1 MKKMFT
7 LLALLTMFLG
17 ANAKTVVDLE
27 IDKNFTSLGWQSDE
41 AQKRVSLQDGIV
53 CFSSTETTAN
63 LWDVQ
68 FLLPGVNPVENDVPY
83 TITLR
88 IKGTVEQNIH
98 AGFSGSPNVDIPVTK
113 DWNDVVLENCLNSPN
128 AEYWAN
134 SGCLIVQCG
143 DYVGEWQ
150 ISYLKITHEERDNQR
165 PKEWIELLTNGDAE
179 TPWADPNIRFNDKEN
194 NYKICAWGKEKGV
207 NMNDD
212 GGWDPFPATIEA
224 EAGNSSNHVFVV
236 HGKVADTEGDAAAWD
251 NQFWIQAPRALKG
264 GELLKVHFRYKASE
278 AATTNTQMHHQNP
291 SDYQHY
297 ECIGDINFT
306 TEWQE
311 FDQEITWRT
320 NNNRQPSD
328 EGYDTGY
335 SICFNLNSGNKN
347 AVDFYFDDLSI
358 SELKLDHGL
367 FAASANTKTGSVAY
381 DFDNAVELEAASG
394 EIEWTNPQTGKKVS
408 VDVSGTFV
416 GTVGEKGKPDTWVNE
431 VMISTV
437 RGHDGTFKS
446 NTIKPTKGSFTG
458 LDPDDWKDYEE
469 ASNAK
474 ISLPAAGAWL
484 ISVVPADGGK
494 QMLFLKLDGEDNA
507 EPRKEIANPTEI
519 TVKGQARVDLQDE
532 WDNNNQTVNVREEAD
547 NNPDDE
553 HGIGGAGHTGQTWD
567 NQFFIVANR
576 TLAKGEVTILKFKY
590 KSSVDN
596 AKTTTQCHVEPG
608 AYKHWAAIGD
618 VTFNT
623 GDWATFEQT
632 FTVPEQADG
641 MKSIAFNMAEIKEA
655 CDYQIKDV
663 IWMTE
668 DHMETLINTTGD
680 ENFYVKEGAGTAPY
694 VPSGISTVVNEK
706 KVSNNV
712 IYNLA
717 GQRVSKEYKG
727 IVIKN
732 GAKYIAK

>member
-17 ANAKTVVDLE
+17 ANAKEVVDAE
-27 IDKNFTSLGWQSDE
+27 VDFSKYNDISEWGFPNSWGGSQSARDRLTIQNGCLHYE
-41 AQKRVSLQDGIV
+41 
-53 CFSSTETTAN
+53 STEATDPT
-63 LWDVQ
+63 WDVQ
-68 FLLPGVNPVENDVPY
+68 FFPIGGVNAEV
-83 TITLR
+83 
-88 IKGTVEQNIH
+88 GTVYTLHYKVKGDH
-98 AGFSGSPNVDIPVTK
+98 AGNVSMLGFGLTPYDQFSITTDWVEGTVDYEAKSVDGNI
-113 DWNDVVLENCLNSPN
+113 LM
-128 AEYWAN
+128 
-134 SGCLIVQCG
+134 QCG
-143 DYVGEWQ
+143 GWVGSWD
-150 ISYLKITHEERDNQR
+150 IAYLKITHEERDNQR
-165 PKEWIELLTNGDAE
+165 PKEWIELLENGDAE
-179 TPWADPNIRFNDKEN
+179 TPWADPNIRFNDQEN

-207 NMNDD
+207 NLNEN
-212 GGWDPFPATIEA
+212 GGWDPFPATIEDD
-224 EAGNSSNHVFVV
+224 GTGNHVFVV
-236 HGKVADTEGDAAAWD
+236 HGKAADTEGDASAWD
-251 NQFWIQAPRALKG
+251 NQFWIEAPRQLKP

-278 AATTNTQMHHQNP
+278 AATTNTQIHHQNP
-291 SDYQHY
+291 SDYQFY
-297 ECIGDINFT
+297 QCLGDINFT
-306 TEWQE
+306 TEWQV
-311 FDQEITWRT
+311 FDKEISW
-320 NNNRQPSD
+320 PSGSG
-328 EGYDTGY
+328 ENYVENAW
-335 SICFNLNSGNKN
+335 SIAFNLNPSNKN

-367 FAASANTKTGSVAY
+367 FAASPNTKTGSVAY
-381 DFDNAVELEAASG
+381 NFDNAVELEAASG

-507 EPRKEIANPTEI
+507 EPLEEIANPTEI

-553 HGIGGAGHTGQTWD
+553 HGIGGEGHTGQTWD

-632 FTVPEQADG
+632 FTVPDEADG

-717 GQRVSKEYKG
+717 GQRVSKDYKG

-732 GAKYIAK
+732 GAKYIVK

>member
-1 MKKMFT
+1 M
-7 LLALLTMFLG
+7 
-17 ANAKTVVDLE
+17 
-27 IDKNFTSLGWQSDE
+27 
-41 AQKRVSLQDGIV
+41 
-53 CFSSTETTAN
+53 
-63 LWDVQ
+63 
-68 FLLPGVNPVENDVPY
+68 
-83 TITLR
+83 
-88 IKGTVEQNIH
+88 
-98 AGFSGSPNVDIPVTK
+98 
-113 DWNDVVLENCLNSPN
+113 
-128 AEYWAN
+128 
-134 SGCLIVQCG
+134 
-143 DYVGEWQ
+143 
-150 ISYLKITHEERDNQR
+150 
-165 PKEWIELLTNGDAE
+165 
-179 TPWADPNIRFNDKEN
+179 
-194 NYKICAWGKEKGV
+194 
-207 NMNDD
+207 
-212 GGWDPFPATIEA
+212 
-224 EAGNSSNHVFVV
+224 
-236 HGKVADTEGDAAAWD
+236 
-251 NQFWIQAPRALKG
+251 
-264 GELLKVHFRYKASE
+264 
-278 AATTNTQMHHQNP
+278 
-291 SDYQHY
+291 
-297 ECIGDINFT
+297 
-306 TEWQE
+306 
-311 FDQEITWRT
+311 
-320 NNNRQPSD
+320 
-328 EGYDTGY
+328 
-335 SICFNLNSGNKN
+335 
-347 AVDFYFDDLSI
+347 
-358 SELKLDHGL
+358 
-367 FAASANTKTGSVAY
+367 
-381 DFDNAVELEAASG
+381 
-394 EIEWTNPQTGKKVS
+394 S
-408 VDVSGTFV
+408 VDVSGTFI

-446 NTIKPTKGSFTG
+446 NTIKPKGSFTG
-458 LDPDDWKDYEE
+458 LDPDGWVDYEE
-469 ASNAK
+469 ASTAK

-484 ISVVPADGGK
+484 ISVVPANDGK

-507 EPRKEIANPTEI
+507 EPLEEIANPTEI
-519 TVKGQARVDLQDE
+519 TVKGQAREDLQDNK
-532 WDNNNQTVNVREEAD
+532 NNEGVITVREEAD
-547 NNPDDE
+547 DPNGVE
-553 HGIGGAGHTGQTWD
+553 VGGEGHTGQTWD

-596 AKTTTQCHVEPG
+596 AKTTTQCHGEPG

-632 FTVPEQADG
+632 FTVPDEADG